1 MKRLNSL
8 IQVYTVAG
16 SAAQRHSLER
26 FLDNTPGMRNLGSG
40 NLSSTPP
47 QHADIILTE
56 LLAGEIPQQSLHN
69 PPYWVALVEE
79 ARSQWVQHNWG
90 RGLRA
95 ILPRQSG
102 EAELEAAL
110 TAVSQGLVL
119 THPDFL
125 APAAVLATASPLS
138 AREHEVLTF
147 LALGRSNKEI
157 AAHMTISE
165 HTVKF
170 HLASI
175 FQKLEA
181 SSRSEAVAQG
191 LRRGLVSV

>member
-1 MKRLNSL
+1 MKRLNNL

-16 SAAQRHSLER
+16 SAAQRQSLER

-40 NLSSTPP
+40 NLSVTPP

-56 LLAGEIPQQSLHN
+56 LLAGEVPQQQLQGAPH
-69 PPYWVALVEE
+69 WVALLDEPRSSWVE
-79 ARSQWVQHNWG
+79 HNWG

-102 EAELEAAL
+102 EAELESAL
-110 TAVSQGLVL
+110 TAVSHGLVL

-125 APAAVLATASPLS
+125 APLVPATASPLS
-138 AREHEVLTF
+138 AREHEVLAF

-157 AAHMTISE
+157 AAQMTISE

-191 LRRGLVSV
+191 LRRGLVKV

>member
-1 MKRLNSL
+1 MNSL

-40 NLSSTPP
+40 NLSATPP
-47 QHADIILTE
+47 QHADLVLTE
-56 LLAGEIPQQSLHN
+56 LLAGEVPQQSLQSRPH
-69 PPYWVALVEE
+69 WVALLDEPRSLWVE
-79 ARSQWVQHNWG
+79 QNWG

-102 EAELEAAL
+102 EAEVEAAL
-110 TAVSQGLVL
+110 TAASQGLVL

-125 APAAVLATASPLS
+125 RPIVPATASPLS
-138 AREHEVLTF
+138 AREHEVLAF

-157 AAHMTISE
+157 AAQMTISE

-191 LRRGLVSV
+191 LRRGLVKV

>member
-1 MKRLNSL
+1 MNNL

-16 SAAQRHSLER
+16 SAAQRQGLER
-26 FLDNTPGMRNLGSG
+26 FLDGTPGVRNLGSG
-40 NLSSTPP
+40 NLSATPP

-56 LLAGEIPQQSLHN
+56 LLAGEVPQQSLQK
-69 PPYWVALVEE
+69 PPYWVALLDE
-79 ARSQWVQHNWG
+79 ARSQWVEQNWG

-102 EAELEAAL
+102 EAELEATL
-110 TAVSQGLVL
+110 TAVSHGLVL
-119 THPDFL
+119 THPEFL
-125 APAAVLATASPLS
+125 APTALPATASPLS
-138 AREHEVLTF
+138 AREHEVLAF

-191 LRRGLVSV
+191 LRRGLVRV

>member
-1 MKRLNSL
+1 M
-8 IQVYTVAG
+8 IQVYVLAG
-16 SAAQRHSLER
+16 SASQRYALER
-26 FLDNTPGMRNLGSG
+26 FLDGTPGIRNLGSG
-40 NLSSTPP
+40 NLSSDIP
-47 QHADIILTE
+47 QHADIILSE
-56 LLAGEIPQQSLHN
+56 LLEGEVPQQSLQG
-69 PPYWVALVEE
+69 PPYWVALLDEPRSHWVE
-79 ARSQWVQHNWG
+79 HNWG

-102 EAELEAAL
+102 ESELEAAL
-110 TAVSQGLVL
+110 NATYQGLVL

-125 APAAVLATASPLS
+125 KAPAPVSPLS
-138 AREHEVLTF
+138 NREQEVLAY

-157 AAHMTISE
+157 AAQMMISE

-191 LRRGLVSV
+191 LRRGLVRV

>member
-1 MKRLNSL
+1 MNSL

-26 FLDNTPGMRNLGSG
+26 FLDNTPGLRNLGSG
-40 NLSSTPP
+40 NLSATPP

-56 LLAGEIPQQSLHN
+56 LLAGEIPQQSLHT

-79 ARSQWVQHNWG
+79 ARSQWVQQHWG

-102 EAELEAAL
+102 ETELEAAL

-125 APAAVLATASPLS
+125 APTAPATASPLS
-138 AREHEVLTF
+138 TREHEVLTF

-191 LRRGLVSV
+191 LRRGLVRV

>member
-1 MKRLNSL
+1 MSSL
-8 IQVYTVAG
+8 IQVFVLAG
-16 SAAQRHSLER
+16 SAAQRQALER
-26 FLDNTPGMRNLGSG
+26 FLDATPGIRNLGSG
-40 NLSSTPP
+40 NLSSDIP
-47 QHADIILTE
+47 QHADIILSE
-56 LLAGEIPQQSLHN
+56 LLAGEVPQQPVQG
-69 PPYWVALVEE
+69 PPYWVALVDEP
-79 ARSQWVQHNWG
+79 RSHWVEHNWG

-95 ILPRQSG
+95 ILPRHSG
-102 EAELEAAL
+102 ESELEAVLNA
-110 TAVSQGLVL
+110 TYHGLVL

-125 APAAVLATASPLS
+125 KAPAPVSPLS
-138 AREHEVLTF
+138 TREQEVLAF

-157 AAHMTISE
+157 AAQMMISE

-191 LRRGLVSV
+191 LRRGLVRV

>member
-1 MKRLNSL
+1 MSNL

-16 SAAQRHSLER
+16 SAMQRQALER
-26 FLDNTPGMRNLGSG
+26 FLDGTPGMRNLGSG
-40 NLSSTPP
+40 NLSSTLP

-56 LLAGEIPQQSLHN
+56 LLAGEVPQQSLSK
-69 PPYWVALVEE
+69 PPYWVALVDE
-79 ARSQWVQHNWG
+79 ARSQWVEQNWG

-102 EAELEAAL
+102 EAELEATL
-110 TAVSQGLVL
+110 TAVSHGLVL
-119 THPDFL
+119 THPEFL
-125 APAAVLATASPLS
+125 APTQPATASPLS
-138 AREHEVLTF
+138 AREHEVLAF

-181 SSRSEAVAQG
+181 TSRSEAVAQG
-191 LRRGLVSV
+191 LRRGLVRV

>member
-1 MKRLNSL
+1 MNRLNNL
-8 IQVYTVAG
+8 IQIYTVAG

-40 NLSSTPP
+40 NLSSSPP

-56 LLAGEIPQQSLHN
+56 LLAGEVPQQSLQT
-69 PPYWVALVEE
+69 PPYWVALVDE
-79 ARSQWVQHNWG
+79 ARSLWVEQNWG

-110 TAVSQGLVL
+110 TAVSHGLVL

-125 APAAVLATASPLS
+125 APAPPATASPLS
-138 AREHEVLTF
+138 AREHEVLAF

-157 AAHMTISE
+157 AAQMTISE

-191 LRRGLVSV
+191 LRRGLVRV

>member
-1 MKRLNSL
+1 MKRLNNL
-8 IQVYTVAG
+8 IQIYTVAG
-16 SAAQRHSLER
+16 SAAQRQSLER
-26 FLDNTPGMRNLGSG
+26 FLDSTPGIRNLGSG
-40 NLSSTPP
+40 NLSSNPP
-47 QHADIILTE
+47 LHADIILTE
-56 LLAGEIPQQSLHN
+56 LLAGEVPQQSLQT
-69 PPYWVALVEE
+69 PPFWVALLDE
-79 ARSQWVQHNWG
+79 ARSLWVEQNWG

-95 ILPRQSG
+95 ILPRQTG
-102 EAELEAAL
+102 ESELEAAL
-110 TAVSQGLVL
+110 TAVSHGLVL

-125 APAAVLATASPLS
+125 APTAPATASPLS
-138 AREHEVLTF
+138 AREQEVLAF

-157 AAHMTISE
+157 AAQMTISE

-191 LRRGLVSV
+191 LRRGLVRV